1 MNFHKELQRLRK
13 SAGLSQEELG
23 EKIGVSRQT
32 ISKWEGASAYPD
44 MLNLIT
50 ISKFFGVSVDALI
63 NGEEVENKVTEAEI
77 IPQKEEPV
85 FHREFRSK
93 AEIKGLPLVH
103 INYGLGN
110 YRAKGIIAIGNISTG
125 ILAIGLIARGFLS
138 IGVLS
143 IGLLAMGVLSL
154 GGLVVGCIAAG
165 MVSIA
170 GIAVGVMTLGGVAL
184 GVVSI
189 GGCALATHVS
199 VGGVAIAPVCVG
211 FIVKGDAVMMLG
223 ELGEISR
230 VTASSISDIIY
241 EQFPNMPT
249 ILRDWATLIFM

>member
-13 SAGLSQEELG
+13 EAGLSQEELG

-32 ISKWEGASAYPD
+32 ISKWEGALAYPD
-44 MLNLIT
+44 MLNLIS

-63 NGEEVENKVTEAEI
+63 NGSEEEKPVVEADAA
-77 IPQKEEPV
+77 PQKEEHTY
-85 FHREFRSK
+85 HREFRSK
-93 AEIKGLPLVH
+93 AEIRGVPIVH

-125 ILAIGLIARGFLS
+125 VLAIGLIARGFLS

-154 GGLVVGCIAAG
+154 GALVVGCIAAG
-165 MVSIA
+165 IISVA

-199 VGGVAIAPVCVG
+199 VGGVAMAPVSIG
-211 FIVKGDAVMMLG
+211 FIVKGDSVIILK

-230 VTASSISDIIY
+230 VTASSISAAIY
-241 EQFPNMPT
+241 EQFPDMPAV
-249 ILRDWATLIFM
+249 LREWATLIFM